1 MMYLLPE
8 DKREEFTQSS
18 QFVLVDLEDDE
29 GEDFLAEASNAS
41 ELQRQPTKRNSTKQD
56 NNNSVN

>member
-41 ELQRQPTKRNSTKQD
+41 ELQRQPTKRN
-56 NNNSVN
+56 